1 MLIALHDLLA
11 ALPALLDDV
20 PGILIDNRGM
30 VAVTDDPF
38 LGIPQGTGGTGFPH
52 VITYFADVKWI
63 LQYVDHTFLI
73 KTLASLCLVS
83 MVIQISGDV
92 IDVTAGGVHIKDLPD
107 NGSRLLFDD
116 RIFIRGFGVSQ
127 WHLTIIETL
136 AGAGE
141 HGTADFPGE
150 VHGVELILPLNDHFN
165 EAAIH
170 AVDQRLTDGYHI
182 DSELFPEHG
191 LVKGALVLITGE
203 TTEFPQDYNIEGL
216 GFCLRCS
223 NHILESIPV
232 TGLAAGASVLFDK
245 DILRRQ
251 QDVMLQAVLFDLL
264 KLGFRGIFQ
273 LIISA
278 DTDIGSTGADP
289 VRGLR
294 RLTHHFLRHC
304 TFLLSK
310 CTEKWA

>member
-1 MLIALHDLLA
+1 MLIALHQLLA
-11 ALPALLDDV
+11 VFPTLLDYV
-20 PGILIDNRGM
+20 PGIHVNDRLM

-52 VITYFADVKWI
+52 VITYLADVKWI

-92 IDVTAGGVHIKDLPD
+92 VDVAAGGVHIEDLTD
-107 NGSRLLFDD
+107 NSRFLLFDD

-150 VHGVELILPLNDHFN
+150 VDGVELILPLNDHFD

-170 AVDQRLTDGYHI
+170 AIDQWLTDGYHI
-182 DSELFPEHG
+182 DAQFFPEHG
-191 LVKGALVLITGE
+191 FVESTLVLIPGKPA
-203 TTEFPQDYNIEGL
+203 EFPQDNDIEGL
-216 GFCLRCS
+216 WLCLGCCD
-223 NHILESIPV
+223 HILEGISV
-232 TGLAAGASVLFDK
+232 TGFTAGASILFHEDEFG
-245 DILRRQ
+245 RQ
-251 QDVMLQAVLFDLL
+251 QDVMLQAVSFNLL
-264 KLGFRGIFQ
+264 QLGLRGILQ
-273 LIISA
+273 LIIGT
-278 DTDIGSTGADP
+278 DTDIGSPGTDP
-289 VRGLR
+289 VRGLSR
-294 RLTHHFLRHC
+294 FTHHFLCHC